1 MCMVNI
7 TILAPV
13 LYENGLLTSR
23 DMEFLQLS
31 TITDSDKI
39 YFLYIKLLRRGEEG
53 YKKFIECLQN
63 PHAMQHDGHKEL
75 YQKLL
80 NHNTKC

>member
-13 LYENGLLTSR
+13 LFENDLLTS
-23 DMEFLQLS
+23 DDLEFLQLL
-31 TITDSDKI
+31 TITDGEKI
-39 YFLYIKLLRRGEEG
+39 KFLYINLLRRGEEG
-53 YKKFIECLQN
+53 YKKFMECLQN
-63 PHAMQHDGHKEL
+63 THAMQHDGHKEL

-80 NHNTKC
+80 KSQH